1 MRMRKFTV
9 LIAALTMLAS
19 CHLFEERRLS
29 GSVAEYNGKTITVGE
44 LQSITA
50 GLATE
55 DSARVAEQY
64 IRQWAI
70 NLIEYDIA
78 KDQSNKAIENLVED
92 YRRSLYLHEY
102 EKNLIAR
109 RMPRA
114 VEDTLIQSFYE
125 QHQEQLILPETIIQG
140 LLLVVP
146 VGAPNMKDLRRKIQE
161 PGSEENIEWIEKFAY
176 QYAVGYELFLEE
188 WKSANEL
195 FLHMPF
201 ERDYLNKQL
210 KGKSQI
216 ELQDSTNI
224 YLLQITDFYR
234 QGAQM
239 PLTYARKKIED
250 IILRQRQVEFVQHER
265 ELLYEEAIK
274 QGKLKLYE
282 K

>member
-1 MRMRKFTV
+1 MRKIII
-9 LIAALTMLAS
+9 LIVALAMLSS

-29 GSVAEYNGKTITVGE
+29 GSVVEYNGKTITVGE
-44 LQSITA
+44 LQSITS
-50 GLATE
+50 GLTAE

-70 NLIEYDIA
+70 NLIEYEIA
-78 KDQSNKAIENLVED
+78 KDQNNKTIEKLVED

-114 VEDTLIQSFYE
+114 VEDTLVQAFYE
-125 QHQEQLILPETIIQG
+125 QHQEQLILSETIIQG

-146 VGAPNMKDLRRKIQE
+146 IGAPNMKDLHKNIQQ
-161 PGSEENIEWIEKFAY
+161 PDSEENIEWIEKFAY

-216 ELQDSTNI
+216 ELQDSTNV

-234 QGAQM
+234 QGARM
-239 PLTYARKKIED
+239 PLSYARKEIEN
-250 IILRQRQVEFVQHER
+250 IILRQRQVEFVQRER

-274 QGKLKLYE
+274 QGKIKLYE

>member
-1 MRMRKFTV
+1 MRKIII
-9 LIAALTMLAS
+9 LIVALAMLSS

-29 GSVAEYNGKTITVGE
+29 GSVVEYNGKTIMVGE
-44 LQSITA
+44 LQSITS
-50 GLATE
+50 GLTAE

-70 NLIEYDIA
+70 NLIEYEIA
-78 KDQSNKAIENLVED
+78 KDQNNKTIEKLVED

-114 VEDTLIQSFYE
+114 VEDTLVQAFYE
-125 QHQEQLILPETIIQG
+125 QHQEQLILSETIIQG

-146 VGAPNMKDLRRKIQE
+146 IGAPNMKDLHKNIQQ
-161 PGSEENIEWIEKFAY
+161 PDSEENIEWIEKFAY

-216 ELQDSTNI
+216 ELQDSTNV

-234 QGAQM
+234 QGARM
-239 PLTYARKKIED
+239 PLSYARKEIEN
-250 IILRQRQVEFVQHER
+250 IILRQRQVEFVQRER

-274 QGKLKLYE
+274 QGKIKLYE